1 MQDGCKRMRRV
12 DRGRI
17 KKELKRRL
25 KRRKWIKEIRKES

>member
-1 MQDGCKRMRRV
+1 MRRV

-25 KRRKWIKEIRKES
+25 KGRKWIKEIRKES